1 CPALKKAD
9 IGVAMGVTGT
19 DVAKEA
25 ADMILTDDN
34 FTSIVNAIEEGRT
47 VYNNIRKFLLYILNS
62 NMPEAFPSILFL
74 LSRGMIPLPLTVM
87 QILSIDLGTDML
99 PALSLATE
107 KTEPGT
113 MNKPPRKRTD
123 HLLTKKLIWKAFGW
137 YGLMA
142 SVISIGAYFVINYS
156 DGWPT
161 VPLASTGK
169 TYVMATTMTLAA
181 IVFSQIGAVFNCRTE
196 KESLFKIGF
205 FSNKRVLLGIL
216 FEICLLAALINI
228 PFLQDAFSTTNIPL
242 IAWFGLALIPI
253 PIILLEE
260 LRKAILRHRTSVK

>member
-1 CPALKKAD
+1 
-9 IGVAMGVTGT
+9 
-19 DVAKEA
+19 
-25 ADMILTDDN
+25 
-34 FTSIVNAIEEGRT
+34 
-47 VYNNIRKFLLYILNS
+47 
-62 NMPEAFPSILFL
+62 
-74 LSRGMIPLPLTVM
+74 
-87 QILSIDLGTDML
+87 
-99 PALSLATE
+99 
-107 KTEPGT
+107 
-113 MNKPPRKRTD
+113 
-123 HLLTKKLIWKAFGW
+123 
-137 YGLMA
+137 
-142 SVISIGAYFVINYS
+142 
-156 DGWPT
+156 
-161 VPLASTGK
+161 
-169 TYVMATTMTLAA
+169 MATTMTLAA

>member
-1 CPALKKAD
+1 
-9 IGVAMGVTGT
+9 
-19 DVAKEA
+19 
-25 ADMILTDDN
+25 
-34 FTSIVNAIEEGRT
+34 
-47 VYNNIRKFLLYILNS
+47 
-62 NMPEAFPSILFL
+62 
-74 LSRGMIPLPLTVM
+74 
-87 QILSIDLGTDML
+87 
-99 PALSLATE
+99 
-107 KTEPGT
+107 
-113 MNKPPRKRTD
+113 
-123 HLLTKKLIWKAFGW
+123 
-137 YGLMA
+137 MA

>member
-1 CPALKKAD
+1 
-9 IGVAMGVTGT
+9 
-19 DVAKEA
+19 
-25 ADMILTDDN
+25 
-34 FTSIVNAIEEGRT
+34 
-47 VYNNIRKFLLYILNS
+47 
-62 NMPEAFPSILFL
+62 
-74 LSRGMIPLPLTVM
+74 
-87 QILSIDLGTDML
+87 
-99 PALSLATE
+99 
-107 KTEPGT
+107 

-181 IVFSQIGAVFNCRTE
+181 IVLVRLVLFSTVEQKKNPYSRSV
-196 KESLFKIGF
+196 F

-216 FEICLLAALINI
+216 LKSAC
-228 PFLQDAFSTTNIPL
+228 
-242 IAWFGLALIPI
+242 
-253 PIILLEE
+253 
-260 LRKAILRHRTSVK
+260 